1 MKPIE
6 LIPLSRAN
14 LKRLER
20 LALSLTHVFQTPCR
34 VQPQPMDIAFAFDPL
49 RGQYHS
55 TAILRKLAENP
66 NGSRILGVAPC
77 DLYVPVLTFVFGEA
91 QVEGDC
97 AVVST
102 ARLREEFYGLPPRE
116 DLLHERLLKEA
127 VHELGHTFGLR
138 HCDNWQCVMASSYAV
153 ERIDVKDADFCSPC
167 RRWIVGQR
175 SSAPQ
180 DAHFSTISA
189 RTTPSSLS

>member
-14 LKRLER
+14 LKRMER
-20 LALSLTHVFQTPCR
+20 LALSLARIFQTPCR
-34 VQPQPMDIAFAFDPL
+34 VEPQPLDISFAFDPM

-55 TAILRKLAENP
+55 TSILERLAASS
-66 NGSRILGVAPC
+66 NGGRILGVAPC

-91 QVEGDC
+91 QLEGGC

-116 DLLHERLLKEA
+116 DLLHERLVKEA
-127 VHELGHTFGLR
+127 VHELGHTLGLR
-138 HCDNWQCVMASSYAV
+138 HCENWQCVMASSYAV
-153 ERIDVKDADFCSPC
+153 ERIDVKDAEFCAPC
-167 RRWIVGQR
+167 RRWMVERG
-175 SSAPQ
+175 SFASPA
-180 DAHFSTISA
+180 A
-189 RTTPSSLS
+189 

>member
-14 LKRLER
+14 LKRMER
-20 LALSLTHVFQTPCR
+20 LAISLANVFQTPCQ
-34 VQPQPMDIAFAFDPL
+34 VQPQALDITFAFDQL

-55 TAILRKLAENP
+55 TAILQRLAT
-66 NGSRILGVAPC
+66 SAADRRILGVAPC

-91 QVEGDC
+91 QLEGGC

-127 VHELGHTFGLR
+127 AHELGHTFGLR
-138 HCDNWQCVMASSYAV
+138 HCNNWRCVMSSSYGV
-153 ERIDVKDADFCSPC
+153 ERIDVKDAGFCHAC
-167 RRWIVGQR
+167 R
-175 SSAPQ
+175 SS
-180 DAHFSTISA
+180 ISA